1 MIISTLL
8 LWLLTL
14 QKNHQILNSFFVLI
28 IGFVLFVIFYY
39 LELKTLGLYCN
50 KYESASLTCKQN
62 EPSKISILKP
72 FNNYILIWFIIKYSP
87 LILNFSPFCNL
98 FAFLIQLIWWFEYSE
113 ALDSTIHRM
122 IALVPAS
129 NIGVSGWNVINGCS
143 KVWKTILEKKYLK
156 IIKLKII

>member
-1 MIISTLL
+1 MTLICFLAIDCPIVTLHVYFPASST
-8 LWLLTL
+8 
-14 QKNHQILNSFFVLI
+14 
-28 IGFVLFVIFYY
+28 
-39 LELKTLGLYCN
+39 
-50 KYESASLTCKQN
+50 A
-62 EPSKISILKP
+62 
-72 FNNYILIWFIIKYSP
+72 IWFIIKYSP